1 LLSLPLLIKK
11 LVVHHD
17 IFEVAC
23 KGFQESLNPF
33 SFLFLLTACF
43 QCVNYDHGHVFLG
56 DIVLEKE
63 LLHGMKLFFEV
74 EGCTIVRGNACG
86 TKGIPE
92 EGVDQAKGLFVLDKL
107 EQALS

>member
-1 LLSLPLLIKK
+1 
-11 LVVHHD
+11 
-17 IFEVAC
+17 
-23 KGFQESLNPF
+23 
-33 SFLFLLTACF
+33 
-43 QCVNYDHGHVFLG
+43 
-56 DIVLEKE
+56 
-63 LLHGMKLFFEV
+63 MKLFFEV